1 MMININLG
9 SPRVALLLYAALTSP
24 KPEVGLDVLV
34 FSDRINFTE
43 PATKKQKK

>member
-1 MMININLG
+1 MININIG
-9 SPRVALLLYAALTSP
+9 PPRVALLYAALASP

-34 FSDRINFTE
+34 FSNRINFTE